1 MQKNI
6 AGDKPSNT
14 WWKIYSL
21 FSPPH
26 KLLKFTLARVNERN
40 MNIAYEKFQ
49 QVMISSVLSSTLMFQ
64 RKSSLWKMYL
74 AKSGE
79 ILEKMLSFFLAFIL
93 SISYFFYLYFAI
105 DLFMSYFFISPQWK
119 VLNICINDL
128 KYKDATVK
136 TSKKQKYTSSM

>member
-1 MQKNI
+1 
-6 AGDKPSNT
+6 
-14 WWKIYSL
+14 
-21 FSPPH
+21 
-26 KLLKFTLARVNERN
+26 
-40 MNIAYEKFQ
+40 
-49 QVMISSVLSSTLMFQ
+49 MFQ

-79 ILEKMLSFFLAFIL
+79 ILEKMLSFFLAFLL

-119 VLNICINDL
+119 GLNICINDL

>member
-1 MQKNI
+1 
-6 AGDKPSNT
+6 
-14 WWKIYSL
+14 
-21 FSPPH
+21 
-26 KLLKFTLARVNERN
+26 
-40 MNIAYEKFQ
+40 
-49 QVMISSVLSSTLMFQ
+49 MFQ

-79 ILEKMLSFFLAFIL
+79 ILEKILSFFLAFLL

-119 VLNICINDL
+119 GLNICINDL

-136 TSKKQKYTSSM
+136 TSKKQKCTSSM